1 MAGYA
6 GLLGAIAAVVL
17 GAALRIAGGG
27 EGLTPALP
35 LAWSDLLAVVPCPLL
50 AAIVAAVAAQLTAVG
65 LIRAMP

>member
-1 MAGYA
+1 M
-6 GLLGAIAAVVL
+6 V

-27 EGLTPALP
+27 GGLTPALP

-50 AAIVAAVAAQLTAVG
+50 AAAVAAVAAQLTATR